1 MANKALRLQLQRQD
15 DQMELTVRILR
26 RTGERSPAGN
36 SGAKP
41 SAKTGFL
48 RSVSV
53 QLNGKPVVDAQL
65 GASMADN
72 PRFGFKFANV
82 QAGDTFAVLCT
93 DDAGE
98 EIAGEIVAG
107 A

>member
-1 MANKALRLQLQRQD
+1 MANKPLRLQLQRKNE
-15 DQMELTVRILR
+15 QMELTVRIQQ
-26 RTGERSPAGN
+26 RTGVRTPEGHSDTT
-36 SGAKP
+36 SV
-41 SAKTGFL
+41 KTRFL
-48 RSVSV
+48 RSLSV
-53 QLNGKPVVDAQL
+53 QLNGKPVVNAQL
-65 GASMADN
+65 GPSVADN
-72 PRFGFKFANV
+72 PHFGFMFANV